1 MNFELELDPLAAK
14 AYLDHAL
21 SQARNHLSSGGALQ
35 ASPIGL
41 VGVIG
46 AGTMG
51 CGIAISLANAGI
63 PVILNDISAAAA
75 DKGIR
80 RIQAVYASSV
90 ARGRI
95 TDLDAGR
102 RMALITPSGEL
113 QNLRAC
119 ELVIEAV
126 YEDMALKCSIFEQLD
141 EIVAPAALLCTNT
154 SGLDIDA
161 IAASTKNPQRVIGA
175 HFFSPAHIQKL
186 LEIVVGQHTSE
197 VAVRRLV
204 ELSQR
209 IGKVSVIAR
218 NYPGFIGN
226 ALFRQY
232 IREAH
237 FLVEEGALA
246 HEVDAAMESFGF
258 SMGVFAVHDL
268 AGNDVG
274 WQTRKREIAT
284 RNQDRRWNDLI
295 LELCDMGRF
304 GQKAGKGWYIYR
316 EGSRIPERDP
326 ELEQFIVAR
335 SYALGITRRPVGR
348 QEILERCLLSM
359 VNEAANLIDAGV
371 AQRATDID
379 LVLRTGYGFPA
390 MRGGLLYYADQ
401 IGTRAVLDRIRHY
414 HDIHGVWWKPSPYLE
429 RLAQNNGS
437 FFDPLVQSERLTPTN
452 SRS

>member
-21 SQARNHLSSGGALQ
+21 SQARNHLSSGGAIQ
-35 ASPIGL
+35 VGPIGP

-63 PVILNDISAAAA
+63 PVILNDISAEAA

-102 RMALITPSGEL
+102 RVALITPSGEL
-113 QNLRAC
+113 QDLRAC

-126 YEDMALKCSIFEQLD
+126 YEDMALKCNIFEQLD

-197 VAVRRLV
+197 DAVHRLV
-204 ELSQR
+204 QLSQQ
-209 IGKVSVIAR
+209 IGKISVIAR

-246 HEVDAAMESFGF
+246 HEVDAALESFGF

-274 WQTRKREIAT
+274 WQMRKREIAT
-284 RNQDRRWNDLI
+284 RSQDRRWNDLI
-295 LELCDMGRF
+295 LELCDLGRF
-304 GQKAGKGWYIYR
+304 GQKAGKGWYTYQS
-316 EGSRIPERDP
+316 GSRVPERDP
-326 ELEQFIVAR
+326 ELEKFIVAR
-335 SYALGITRRPVGR
+335 SGALGIKRRPISR

-359 VNEAANLIDAGV
+359 VNEAANLISVGV
-371 AQRATDID
+371 AQKATDVD
-379 LVLRTGYGFPA
+379 LVMLTGYGFPA
-390 MRGGLLYYADQ
+390 KRGGLLHYADQ
-401 IGTRAVLDRIRHY
+401 LGARAVLDRIHYY
-414 HDIHGVWWKPSPYLE
+414 HDVHGVWWRPSPYLE
-429 RLAQNNGS
+429 RLAHNNRC
-437 FFDPLVQSERLTPTN
+437 FLD
-452 SRS
+452 